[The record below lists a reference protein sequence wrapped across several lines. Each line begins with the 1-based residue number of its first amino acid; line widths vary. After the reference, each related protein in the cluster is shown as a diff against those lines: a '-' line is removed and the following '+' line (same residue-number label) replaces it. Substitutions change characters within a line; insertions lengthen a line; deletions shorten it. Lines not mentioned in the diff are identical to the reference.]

1 MVSLTIS
8 VKDCPTSC
16 LGMSGIRLALQTKK
30 GYVESVD
37 EGFLVEL
44 SRAKNRKGE
53 EYWVGEAVT
62 FHGDGRRFIYLAW
75 LDFRGKMFR
84 RIKLYLDQ
92 ISDLSP
98 DADSVAVTISG
109 RGKDGSPAC
118 STAIVLP

>member
-1 MVSLTIS
+1 MV
-8 VKDCPTSC
+8 
-16 LGMSGIRLALQTKK
+16 LQTKK
-30 GYVESVD
+30 GYVEGVGD
-37 EGFLVEL
+37 EFGVEL

-92 ISDLSP
+92 ITDLRP
-98 DADSVAVTISG
+98 DVDSVAVTVSG